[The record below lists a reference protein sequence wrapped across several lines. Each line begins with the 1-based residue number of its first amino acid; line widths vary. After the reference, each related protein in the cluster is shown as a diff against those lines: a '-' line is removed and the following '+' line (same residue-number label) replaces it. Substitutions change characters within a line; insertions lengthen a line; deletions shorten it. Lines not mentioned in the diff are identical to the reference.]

1 MVKNSGFARNLLGVL
16 LGIIIAFILV
26 LNPWW
31 GLGSMVASA
40 LVYGYTIKARW
51 LRRTNN
57 HSDPEL
63 VSQALLQEIE
73 PVQAYYKRGRVR
85 LSQNN
90 YAGAIADLNRVIDI
104 DDNFGKAY
112 YYRAVAF
119 IALEEK
125 SAAIADLQIAA
136 DLARQNQEQMLSMEI
151 EQILATWQHGRD
163 LNLARRSAAA
173 DGN

>member
-1 MVKNSGFARNLLGVL
+1 MVKNSGFARNLLGFL

-31 GLGSMVASA
+31 GLGSIVTSA
-40 LVYGYTIKARW
+40 LVYGGVIKATW
-51 LRRTNN
+51 LRRNN
-57 HSDPEL
+57 HHSDLEL

-73 PVQAYYKRGRVR
+73 PVQAYYRRGQAR

-112 YYRAVAF
+112 YYRAVAL
-119 IALEEK
+119 IALEETA
-125 SAAIADLQIAA
+125 AAIADLQIAA

-163 LNLARRSAAA
+163 LNLARCSAAA